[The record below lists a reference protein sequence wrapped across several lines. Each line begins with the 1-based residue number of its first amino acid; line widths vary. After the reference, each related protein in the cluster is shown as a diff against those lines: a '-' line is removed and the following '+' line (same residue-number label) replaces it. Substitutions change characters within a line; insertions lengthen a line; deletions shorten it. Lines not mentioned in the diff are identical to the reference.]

1 MTFMVR
7 KFTTTG
13 SSDEVLSYRELIT
26 RFPFVAGFVNPL
38 TQSFYLKLIVNN
50 ERLDIEK
57 I

>member
-13 SSDEVLSYRELIT
+13 SSDEVLSYPELLN
-26 RFPFVAGFVNPL
+26 RFPFVAGFINHL
-38 TQSFYLKLIVNN
+38 TQSFYLKLLVNN